1 MLDKP
6 SPTDEQ
12 VAILDKVRTTSSNL
26 MINALAGTGKTATL
40 EMIEAIAPTKPCL
53 YLVFNKKNA
62 TDAEKRMAS
71 TTTVR
76 TFNSLG
82 HRIWAKATKQF
93 KPDGKKIPDLLRS
106 IINET
111 KSRDTQRKLW
121 DSFWA
126 ICEGVN
132 KARAIGYIPY
142 HHAFASK
149 RLANE
154 IDLEAS
160 LDEIPDAFTRL
171 QIDVLLNRSIALA
184 YDGLCDFNDQIYMPT
199 LFGGTFPQFP
209 LTMVDEY
216 QDLNPI
222 NHAMVAKLV
231 PESSSRRLIGVGDP
245 FQSIYEFRGAVASGM
260 GEATKR
266 FSMSTCDLSI
276 SFRCPEAIVRSVHW
290 RVPKFRWAK
299 PGGSVRVLDKL
310 LIVDIPEEATF
321 ICRNNAPLFKLAM
334 KLLSAGRSVS
344 VGGSDIGPRLVSLLK
359 KLGSLDMPQSSVL
372 SAIDSWLEAKLTKGS
387 KSAEDTA
394 ECIKVFANHG
404 SSLSTAIA
412 YAEHLFTQKGSLTFT
427 TGHKA
432 KGLEWNCVFVLDSWL
447 LGDTEQDRNL
457 AYVMATRSADRLFY
471 INSAEVKI

>member
-106 IINET
+106 IIDET

-121 DSFWA
+121 DSFWQ
-126 ICEGVN
+126 IVEGVN

-199 LFGGTFPQFP
+199 LFGGTFPDFP
-209 LTMVDEY
+209 LVMVDEY

-222 NHAMVAKLV
+222 NHAMVAKLAR
-231 PESSSRRLIGVGDP
+231 RRLIGVGDP
-245 FQSIYEFRGAVASGM
+245 FQSVYAFRGANSAGM
-260 GEATKR
+260 AEATIR
-266 FSMSTCDLSI
+266 FAMTPCDLSI
-276 SFRCPEAIVRSVHW
+276 SFRCPKAIVRSVHW

-299 PGGSVRVLDKL
+299 PGGSVRYLDRL
-310 LIVDIPEEATF
+310 HISAIPEEATF

-334 KLLSAGRSVS
+334 KVLSSGRSVS
-344 VGGSDIGPRLVSLLK
+344 VAGSDIGPRLIGQMK
-359 KLGSLDMPQSSVL
+359 KLGGTEMDQASLLSS
-372 SAIDSWLEAKLTKGS
+372 IDSWLEAKLAKGS
-387 KSAEDTA
+387 KTATDTA
-394 ECIKVFANHG
+394 ECMRVFAEHG
-404 SSLSTAIA
+404 ETLGQAIA
-412 YAEHLFTQKGSLTFT
+412 YASHLFSQSGNLVFT

-432 KGLEWNCVFVLDSWL
+432 KGLEWNCVYVLDSWL

-457 AYVMATRSADRLFY
+457 AYVMATRSADRLYY
-471 INSAEVKI
+471 INSAEVRI